1 LAASGESDQD
11 RSTLRDHHHLAV
23 SVESGQDHSPRRD
36 RHHLAALEES
46 DQDHLTLHGHLEVA
60 AGEWDLD
67 RSTRCDRQV
76 AVVVESDLDH
86 SPRLQG
92 MSY

>member
-1 LAASGESDQD
+1 M
-11 RSTLRDHHHLAV
+11 
-23 SVESGQDHSPRRD
+23 ESGQDHSPRRG
-36 RHHLAALEES
+36 RHLLVVPGES
-46 DQDHLTLHGHLEVA
+46 DLDHLTLHGHLEVA
-60 AGEWDLD
+60 VGEWDLD